1 MSDETVQFSRLTVND
16 LKSFYQSSYPTFDD
30 KVFDDLISKLD
41 LPRKKPLSQFSKGM
55 KRQAIVACA
64 LASRTKYILLD
75 EAFDGLD
82 PAMRRLIRTM
92 IVDDIFDRGAT
103 LIVSSHNV
111 TEIGE
116 LCDKAMLLHKGEVI
130 FAKDIDDVR
139 ENFEKVQIALPDGE
153 LDRTVI
159 ENAGVEVLSFKTLG
173 RVSTVITK
181 GDKADITAKVNKL
194 LFVITNLVLFMNFIM
209 QMSIR
214 KFITHYIESETN
226 YYEGYAIAYV
236 CIAAIALCAVF
247 TVFTLFRELFSKPHA
262 DLAYSLPVGA
272 KERFFSK
279 LLTLLKLHIL
289 PVIFWNIIQFIAI
302 LLTTDITLNMLARYS
317 AVFMFLQLST
327 SLFVILAV
335 LLCMICCGRL
345 AEMLYTAVI
354 ITACEVALPACIHY
368 STINPYTVQYL
379 YDLENFFNYCPVWS
393 ALPAKLMDLGYST
406 NLLLLLIGST
416 IFSALLITLLY
427 FLYKKRDGK
436 DTGKPFVFSAYRE
449 IILILAV
456 VTVTTYVLSDTSNLI
471 LLPSLFLSYLLV
483 RILSSNRKL
492 TIVRF
497 VKWVGIFAVYMIVIF
512 GVNILAYFCDGFTGK
527 INGSRLS
534 DANRVCVMNSTS
546 DGVTFHYLSDTLSK
560 DEAMQIIYIYNKAL
574 DTRKKSFA
582 DYIDH
587 FKPHEISPNSVGVAI
602 DVYTS
607 KDDHTNLDFID
618 VSFEVTNAE
627 VDNVTEKLK
636 SLSFVEPEQTSY
648 AY

>member
-1 MSDETVQFSRLTVND
+1 MQTAKNRIIETSRRD
-16 LKSFYQSSYPTFDD
+16 F
-30 KVFDDLISKLD
+30 
-41 LPRKKPLSQFSKGM
+41 
-55 KRQAIVACA
+55 
-64 LASRTKYILLD
+64 
-75 EAFDGLD
+75 
-82 PAMRRLIRTM
+82 
-92 IVDDIFDRGAT
+92 
-103 LIVSSHNV
+103 
-111 TEIGE
+111 
-116 LCDKAMLLHKGEVI
+116 
-130 FAKDIDDVR
+130 
-139 ENFEKVQIALPDGE
+139 
-153 LDRTVI
+153 
-159 ENAGVEVLSFKTLG
+159 
-173 RVSTVITK
+173 
-181 GDKADITAKVNKL
+181 KVNKL

-262 DLAYSLPVGA
+262 DLAYSLIFGA

-436 DTGKPFVFSAYRE
+436 DTGKPFVFSAFRE

-471 LLPSLFLSYLLV
+471 LLPALLLGYLLV
-483 RILSSNRKL
+483 RILSSNSKL
-492 TIVRF
+492 TIIRF
-497 VKWVGIFAVYMIVIF
+497 VKWVGIFAVYMVIIF
-512 GVNILAYFCDGFTGK
+512 GVNILAYFCNGFTGK
-527 INGSRLS
+527 IDEAKLTEYNHVWALNTTTDDITASYIS
-534 DANRVCVMNSTS
+534 SHQNPQDKN
-546 DGVTFHYLSDTLSK
+546 TLTK
-560 DEAMQIIYIYNKAL
+560 DETMQIIDIYNSAF
-574 DTRKKSFA
+574 DSRKKSISDYIHHFKRTQNQVNIVSIIIRTYDTDDIYNNDDI
-582 DYIDH
+582 DYID
-587 FKPHEISPNSVGVAI
+587 FDFNV
-602 DVYTS
+602 S
-607 KDDHTNLDFID
+607 K
-618 VSFEVTNAE
+618 AE
-627 VDNVTEKLK
+627 ADKVTEKLK
-636 SLSFVEPEQTSY
+636 ALSFIAPEQIHEQKSY
-648 AY
+648 NY

>member
-1 MSDETVQFSRLTVND
+1 MLSAKNRIIKTSRRD
-16 LKSFYQSSYPTFDD
+16 F
-30 KVFDDLISKLD
+30 
-41 LPRKKPLSQFSKGM
+41 
-55 KRQAIVACA
+55 
-64 LASRTKYILLD
+64 
-75 EAFDGLD
+75 
-82 PAMRRLIRTM
+82 
-92 IVDDIFDRGAT
+92 
-103 LIVSSHNV
+103 
-111 TEIGE
+111 
-116 LCDKAMLLHKGEVI
+116 
-130 FAKDIDDVR
+130 
-139 ENFEKVQIALPDGE
+139 
-153 LDRTVI
+153 
-159 ENAGVEVLSFKTLG
+159 
-173 RVSTVITK
+173 
-181 GDKADITAKVNKL
+181 KVNKL

-226 YYEGYAIAYV
+226 YYEGYVIAYV

-262 DLAYSLPVGA
+262 DLAYSLPASA

-302 LLTTDITLNMLARYS
+302 FLTTDITLYMVARYS
-317 AVFMFLQLST
+317 AVLMFTELAT

-345 AEMLYTAVI
+345 AEMIYTAVI
-354 ITACEVALPACIHY
+354 ITVCEAALPACIYY
-368 STINPYTVQYL
+368 STISPFTVQYP
-379 YDLENFFNYCPVWS
+379 YDIENFVTYCPAWS
-393 ALPAKLMDLGYST
+393 AISAKLMEFGYST
-406 NLLLLLIGST
+406 KVLLLLIGST

-436 DTGKPFVFSAYRE
+436 DTGKPFIFSAYRE

-471 LLPSLFLSYLLV
+471 LLPALLLGYLLV
-483 RILSSNRKL
+483 RILSSNSKL
-492 TIVRF
+492 TIIRF

-560 DEAMQIIYIYNKAL
+560 NEAMQIIYIYNKAL

>member
-1 MSDETVQFSRLTVND
+1 MLSAAKRISRTSNRD
-16 LKSFYQSSYPTFDD
+16 LKANS
-30 KVFDDLISKLD
+30 
-41 LPRKKPLSQFSKGM
+41 
-55 KRQAIVACA
+55 
-64 LASRTKYILLD
+64 
-75 EAFDGLD
+75 
-82 PAMRRLIRTM
+82 
-92 IVDDIFDRGAT
+92 
-103 LIVSSHNV
+103 
-111 TEIGE
+111 
-116 LCDKAMLLHKGEVI
+116 
-130 FAKDIDDVR
+130 
-139 ENFEKVQIALPDGE
+139 
-153 LDRTVI
+153 
-159 ENAGVEVLSFKTLG
+159 
-173 RVSTVITK
+173 
-181 GDKADITAKVNKL
+181 
-194 LFVITNLVLFMNFIM
+194 LFFIITNLVLFVNYIV

-214 KFITHYIESETN
+214 NFITYYNESITN
-226 YYEGYAIAYV
+226 YYQGYVIAYIGV
-236 CIAAIALCAVF
+236 AAVALCGVF
-247 TVFTLFRELFSKPHA
+247 TVFALFHESYSKSHA
-262 DLAYSLPVGA
+262 DLAYSLPAGA

-279 LLTLLKLHIL
+279 LCTLVKLHIL
-289 PVIFWNIIQFIAI
+289 PVVFWNIIQFISTI
-302 LLTTDITLNMLARYS
+302 ITTDLSLKILSRYA
-317 AVFMFLQLST
+317 AVLFLTELST
-327 SLFVILAV
+327 CLFVDLVVILCLV
-335 LLCMICCGRL
+335 CCGRL

>member
-1 MSDETVQFSRLTVND
+1 MLSVKNRIIKTSRRD
-16 LKSFYQSSYPTFDD
+16 F
-30 KVFDDLISKLD
+30 
-41 LPRKKPLSQFSKGM
+41 R
-55 KRQAIVACA
+55 
-64 LASRTKYILLD
+64 
-75 EAFDGLD
+75 
-82 PAMRRLIRTM
+82 
-92 IVDDIFDRGAT
+92 
-103 LIVSSHNV
+103 
-111 TEIGE
+111 
-116 LCDKAMLLHKGEVI
+116 
-130 FAKDIDDVR
+130 
-139 ENFEKVQIALPDGE
+139 
-153 LDRTVI
+153 
-159 ENAGVEVLSFKTLG
+159 
-173 RVSTVITK
+173 
-181 GDKADITAKVNKL
+181 VNKL
-194 LFVITNLVLFMNFIM
+194 LFIITNLVLFMNFIM
-209 QMSIR
+209 QMSMR
-214 KFITHYIESETN
+214 KFITYYSESATN
-226 YYEGYAIAYV
+226 HYEGSDLAYV
-236 CIAAIALCAVF
+236 GNAAIAICGIF
-247 TVFTLFRELFSKPHA
+247 TVFILFHELYSKPHA
-262 DLAYSLPVGA
+262 DLVYSLPSSS

-497 VKWVGIFAVYMIVIF
+497 VKWVGIFAVYMVIIF
-512 GVNILAYFCDGFTGK
+512 GVNILAYFCNGFTGK
-527 INGSRLS
+527 IDEAKLTEYNHVWALNTTTDDITASYIS
-534 DANRVCVMNSTS
+534 SHQNPQDKN
-546 DGVTFHYLSDTLSK
+546 TLTK
-560 DEAMQIIYIYNKAL
+560 DETMQIIDIYNSAF
-574 DTRKKSFA
+574 DSRKKSISDYIHHFKRTQNQVNIVSIIIRTYDTDDIYNNDDI
-582 DYIDH
+582 DYID
-587 FKPHEISPNSVGVAI
+587 FDFNV
-602 DVYTS
+602 S
-607 KDDHTNLDFID
+607 K
-618 VSFEVTNAE
+618 AE
-627 VDNVTEKLK
+627 ADKVTEKLK
-636 SLSFVEPEQTSY
+636 ALSFIAPEQIHEQKSY
-648 AY
+648 NY

>member
-1 MSDETVQFSRLTVND
+1 MLSAAKRISKTSNRD
-16 LKSFYQSSYPTFDD
+16 LKANS
-30 KVFDDLISKLD
+30 
-41 LPRKKPLSQFSKGM
+41 
-55 KRQAIVACA
+55 
-64 LASRTKYILLD
+64 
-75 EAFDGLD
+75 
-82 PAMRRLIRTM
+82 
-92 IVDDIFDRGAT
+92 
-103 LIVSSHNV
+103 
-111 TEIGE
+111 
-116 LCDKAMLLHKGEVI
+116 
-130 FAKDIDDVR
+130 
-139 ENFEKVQIALPDGE
+139 
-153 LDRTVI
+153 
-159 ENAGVEVLSFKTLG
+159 
-173 RVSTVITK
+173 
-181 GDKADITAKVNKL
+181 
-194 LFVITNLVLFMNFIM
+194 LFFIITNLVLFVNYIV

-214 KFITHYIESETN
+214 NFITYYNESITN
-226 YYEGYAIAYV
+226 YYQGYDIAYIGV
-236 CIAAIALCAVF
+236 AAAALCGVF
-247 TVFTLFRELFSKPHA
+247 TVFALFHESYSKSHA
-262 DLAYSLPVGA
+262 DLAYSLPAGA

-279 LLTLLKLHIL
+279 LCTLVKLHIL
-289 PVIFWNIIQFIAI
+289 PVVFWNIIQFISTI
-302 LLTTDITLNMLARYS
+302 ITTDLSLKILARYA
-317 AVFMFLQLST
+317 AVLFLTELST
-327 SLFVILAV
+327 CLFVDLVVILCLV
-335 LLCMICCGRL
+335 CCGRL

>member
-1 MSDETVQFSRLTVND
+1 MLSAKNRIIKTSRRD
-16 LKSFYQSSYPTFDD
+16 F
-30 KVFDDLISKLD
+30 
-41 LPRKKPLSQFSKGM
+41 R
-55 KRQAIVACA
+55 
-64 LASRTKYILLD
+64 
-75 EAFDGLD
+75 
-82 PAMRRLIRTM
+82 
-92 IVDDIFDRGAT
+92 
-103 LIVSSHNV
+103 
-111 TEIGE
+111 
-116 LCDKAMLLHKGEVI
+116 
-130 FAKDIDDVR
+130 
-139 ENFEKVQIALPDGE
+139 
-153 LDRTVI
+153 
-159 ENAGVEVLSFKTLG
+159 
-173 RVSTVITK
+173 
-181 GDKADITAKVNKL
+181 VNKL
-194 LFVITNLVLFMNFIM
+194 LFIITNLVLFINFIM
-209 QMSIR
+209 QMSMR
-214 KFITHYIESETN
+214 KFITYYSESVTN
-226 YYEGYAIAYV
+226 SYTGYGLAQAGSV
-236 CIAAIALCAVF
+236 AIALCAVF
-247 TVFTLFRELFSKPHA
+247 TVFTLFHELYSKPHA
-262 DLAYSLPVGA
+262 DLVYSLPSSA

-302 LLTTDITLNMLARYS
+302 FFTTDITLYMVSRYS
-317 AVFMFLQLST
+317 AVLMFTELAT

-345 AEMLYTAVI
+345 AEMIYTAVI
-354 ITACEVALPACIHY
+354 ITACEAALPACIYY
-368 STINPYTVQYL
+368 STISPFTVQYP
-379 YDLENFFNYCPVWS
+379 YDIENFVTYCPAWS
-393 ALPAKLMDLGYST
+393 AISAKLMEFGYST
-406 NLLLLLIGST
+406 KVLLLLIGST

-436 DTGKPFVFSAYRE
+436 DTGKPFIFSAYRE

>member
-1 MSDETVQFSRLTVND
+1 MQTAKNRIIETSRRD
-16 LKSFYQSSYPTFDD
+16 F
-30 KVFDDLISKLD
+30 
-41 LPRKKPLSQFSKGM
+41 
-55 KRQAIVACA
+55 
-64 LASRTKYILLD
+64 
-75 EAFDGLD
+75 
-82 PAMRRLIRTM
+82 
-92 IVDDIFDRGAT
+92 
-103 LIVSSHNV
+103 
-111 TEIGE
+111 
-116 LCDKAMLLHKGEVI
+116 
-130 FAKDIDDVR
+130 
-139 ENFEKVQIALPDGE
+139 
-153 LDRTVI
+153 
-159 ENAGVEVLSFKTLG
+159 
-173 RVSTVITK
+173 
-181 GDKADITAKVNKL
+181 KVNKL

-214 KFITHYIESETN
+214 KFITHYIESEMN

-236 CIAAIALCAVF
+236 CIAAIAICGIF
-247 TVFTLFRELFSKPHA
+247 TVFILFHELYSKPHA
-262 DLAYSLPVGA
+262 DLVYSLPSSS

-279 LLTLLKLHIL
+279 LLTLLKIHIL
-289 PVIFWNIIQFIAI
+289 PILCWNIIQFIAV
-302 LLTTDITLNMLARYS
+302 LLTTDIALKIVARYS
-317 AVFMFLQLST
+317 AVLMLTQLAT

-335 LLCMICCGRL
+335 LLSMICCGRL
-345 AEMLYTAVI
+345 AEMIYTAVI
-354 ITACEVALPACIHY
+354 IAVCEAALPACIYY
-368 STINPYTVQYL
+368 STISPFTVQYP
-379 YDLENFFNYCPVWS
+379 YDIENFVTYCPAWS
-393 ALPAKLMDLGYST
+393 AFPAHLMEFGYST
-406 NLLLLLIGST
+406 KVLLLLIGSAL
-416 IFSALLITLLY
+416 FSALLITLLY

-456 VTVTTYVLSDTSNLI
+456 ITVTTYVLSDTSNTI
-471 LLPSLFLSYLLV
+471 LLPALLLGYLLV

>member
-1 MSDETVQFSRLTVND
+1 MLSVKNRIIKTSRRD
-16 LKSFYQSSYPTFDD
+16 F
-30 KVFDDLISKLD
+30 
-41 LPRKKPLSQFSKGM
+41 R
-55 KRQAIVACA
+55 
-64 LASRTKYILLD
+64 
-75 EAFDGLD
+75 
-82 PAMRRLIRTM
+82 
-92 IVDDIFDRGAT
+92 
-103 LIVSSHNV
+103 
-111 TEIGE
+111 
-116 LCDKAMLLHKGEVI
+116 
-130 FAKDIDDVR
+130 
-139 ENFEKVQIALPDGE
+139 
-153 LDRTVI
+153 
-159 ENAGVEVLSFKTLG
+159 
-173 RVSTVITK
+173 
-181 GDKADITAKVNKL
+181 VNKL
-194 LFVITNLVLFMNFIM
+194 LFIITNLVLFMNFIM

-471 LLPSLFLSYLLV
+471 LLPALLLGYLLV
-483 RILSSNRKL
+483 RILSSNSKL
-492 TIVRF
+492 TIIRF
-497 VKWVGIFAVYMIVIF
+497 VKWVGIFAVYMVIIF
-512 GVNILAYFCDGFTGK
+512 GVNILAYFCNGFTGK
-527 INGSRLS
+527 IDEAKLTEYNHVWALNTTTDDITASYIS
-534 DANRVCVMNSTS
+534 SHQNPQDKN
-546 DGVTFHYLSDTLSK
+546 TLTK
-560 DEAMQIIYIYNKAL
+560 DETMQIIDIYNSAF
-574 DTRKKSFA
+574 DSRKKSISDYIHHFKRTQNQVNIVSIIIRTYDTDDIYNNDDI
-582 DYIDH
+582 DYID
-587 FKPHEISPNSVGVAI
+587 FDFNV
-602 DVYTS
+602 S
-607 KDDHTNLDFID
+607 K
-618 VSFEVTNAE
+618 AE
-627 VDNVTEKLK
+627 ADKVTEKLK
-636 SLSFVEPEQTSY
+636 ALSFIAPEQIHEQKSY
-648 AY
+648 NY

>member
-1 MSDETVQFSRLTVND
+1 MQTAKNRIIETSRRD
-16 LKSFYQSSYPTFDD
+16 F
-30 KVFDDLISKLD
+30 
-41 LPRKKPLSQFSKGM
+41 
-55 KRQAIVACA
+55 
-64 LASRTKYILLD
+64 
-75 EAFDGLD
+75 
-82 PAMRRLIRTM
+82 
-92 IVDDIFDRGAT
+92 
-103 LIVSSHNV
+103 
-111 TEIGE
+111 
-116 LCDKAMLLHKGEVI
+116 
-130 FAKDIDDVR
+130 
-139 ENFEKVQIALPDGE
+139 
-153 LDRTVI
+153 
-159 ENAGVEVLSFKTLG
+159 
-173 RVSTVITK
+173 
-181 GDKADITAKVNKL
+181 KVNKL

-354 ITACEVALPACIHY
+354 ITACEVALPACIYY
-368 STINPYTVQYL
+368 STISPFTVQYP
-379 YDLENFFNYCPVWS
+379 YDIENFVTYCPAWS
-393 ALPAKLMDLGYST
+393 AISAKLMEFGYST
-406 NLLLLLIGST
+406 KVLLLLIGST

-436 DTGKPFVFSAYRE
+436 DTSKPFIFSAYRE

-471 LLPSLFLSYLLV
+471 LLPALLLGYLLV
-483 RILSSNRKL
+483 RILSSNSKL
-492 TIVRF
+492 TIIRF
-497 VKWVGIFAVYMIVIF
+497 VKWVGIFAVYMVIIF
-512 GVNILAYFCDGFTGK
+512 VVNILAYFCNGFTGK
-527 INGSRLS
+527 I
-534 DANRVCVMNSTS
+534 
-546 DGVTFHYLSDTLSK
+546 
-560 DEAMQIIYIYNKAL
+560 DEAKLTEYNHVWALNTTTDDITASYISSHQNPQDKNTLTKGAV
-574 DTRKKSFA
+574 A
-582 DYIDH
+582 DNRY
-587 FKPHEISPNSVGVAI
+587 
-602 DVYTS
+602 
-607 KDDHTNLDFID
+607 LQQR
-618 VSFEVTNAE
+618 
-627 VDNVTEKLK
+627 L
-636 SLSFVEPEQTSY
+636 
-648 AY
+648 

>member
-1 MSDETVQFSRLTVND
+1 MLSAKNRIIKTSRRD
-16 LKSFYQSSYPTFDD
+16 F
-30 KVFDDLISKLD
+30 
-41 LPRKKPLSQFSKGM
+41 
-55 KRQAIVACA
+55 
-64 LASRTKYILLD
+64 
-75 EAFDGLD
+75 
-82 PAMRRLIRTM
+82 
-92 IVDDIFDRGAT
+92 
-103 LIVSSHNV
+103 
-111 TEIGE
+111 
-116 LCDKAMLLHKGEVI
+116 
-130 FAKDIDDVR
+130 
-139 ENFEKVQIALPDGE
+139 
-153 LDRTVI
+153 
-159 ENAGVEVLSFKTLG
+159 
-173 RVSTVITK
+173 
-181 GDKADITAKVNKL
+181 KVNKL

-345 AEMLYTAVI
+345 AEMLYSAVI

-534 DANRVCVMNSTS
+534 DANHVCVMNSTS

>member
-1 MSDETVQFSRLTVND
+1 MLSAAKRISRTSNRD
-16 LKSFYQSSYPTFDD
+16 LKANS
-30 KVFDDLISKLD
+30 
-41 LPRKKPLSQFSKGM
+41 
-55 KRQAIVACA
+55 
-64 LASRTKYILLD
+64 
-75 EAFDGLD
+75 
-82 PAMRRLIRTM
+82 
-92 IVDDIFDRGAT
+92 
-103 LIVSSHNV
+103 
-111 TEIGE
+111 
-116 LCDKAMLLHKGEVI
+116 
-130 FAKDIDDVR
+130 
-139 ENFEKVQIALPDGE
+139 
-153 LDRTVI
+153 
-159 ENAGVEVLSFKTLG
+159 
-173 RVSTVITK
+173 
-181 GDKADITAKVNKL
+181 
-194 LFVITNLVLFMNFIM
+194 LFFIITNLVLFVNYIV

-214 KFITHYIESETN
+214 NFITYYNESITN
-226 YYEGYAIAYV
+226 YYQGYVIAYV

-302 LLTTDITLNMLARYS
+302 LLTTDITLYMVARYS
-317 AVFMFLQLST
+317 AVLMFTELAT

-345 AEMLYTAVI
+345 AEMIYTAVI
-354 ITACEVALPACIHY
+354 ITVCEAALPACIYY
-368 STINPYTVQYL
+368 STISPFTVQYP
-379 YDLENFFNYCPVWS
+379 YDIENFVTYCPAWS
-393 ALPAKLMDLGYST
+393 AISAKLMEFGYST
-406 NLLLLLIGST
+406 KVLLLLIGST

-436 DTGKPFVFSAYRE
+436 DTGKPFIFSAYRE

-471 LLPSLFLSYLLV
+471 LLPALLLGYLLV

>member
-1 MSDETVQFSRLTVND
+1 MQTAKNRIIETSRRD
-16 LKSFYQSSYPTFDD
+16 F
-30 KVFDDLISKLD
+30 
-41 LPRKKPLSQFSKGM
+41 
-55 KRQAIVACA
+55 
-64 LASRTKYILLD
+64 
-75 EAFDGLD
+75 
-82 PAMRRLIRTM
+82 
-92 IVDDIFDRGAT
+92 
-103 LIVSSHNV
+103 
-111 TEIGE
+111 
-116 LCDKAMLLHKGEVI
+116 
-130 FAKDIDDVR
+130 
-139 ENFEKVQIALPDGE
+139 
-153 LDRTVI
+153 
-159 ENAGVEVLSFKTLG
+159 
-173 RVSTVITK
+173 
-181 GDKADITAKVNKL
+181 KVNKL

-406 NLLLLLIGST
+406 KLLLLLIGSVL
-416 IFSALLITLLY
+416 ISAIIITLLY

-456 VTVTTYVLSDTSNLI
+456 ITVTTYVLSDTSNTI
-471 LLPSLFLSYLLV
+471 LLPALLLGYLLV

-497 VKWVGIFAVYMIVIF
+497 VKWIGIFAVYMVVIF
-512 GVNILAYFCDGFTGK
+512 GVNVLAYFCDGFIGM
-527 INGSRLS
+527 INSSKLTDYNFVWAETTTDDNIEYS
-534 DANRVCVMNSTS
+534 CLCNILT
-546 DGVTFHYLSDTLSK
+546 K
-560 DEAMQIIYIYNKAL
+560 DETMQIIDIYNRAF
-574 DTRKKSFA
+574 DTRKKSFS
-582 DYIDH
+582 DYLDH
-587 FKPHEISPNSVGVAI
+587 FKPHQNEDSSNSINVTI
-602 DVYTS
+602 ESYES
-607 KDDHTNLDFID
+607 DDKQVTVDFID
-618 VSFEVTNAE
+618 LYFSIPKAE
-627 VDNVTEKLK
+627 VEKVTKELK
-636 SLSFVEPEQTSY
+636 ALSFINYEKTHY
-648 AY
+648 DYY

>member
-1 MSDETVQFSRLTVND
+1 MQTAKNRIIETSRRD
-16 LKSFYQSSYPTFDD
+16 F
-30 KVFDDLISKLD
+30 
-41 LPRKKPLSQFSKGM
+41 
-55 KRQAIVACA
+55 
-64 LASRTKYILLD
+64 
-75 EAFDGLD
+75 
-82 PAMRRLIRTM
+82 
-92 IVDDIFDRGAT
+92 
-103 LIVSSHNV
+103 
-111 TEIGE
+111 
-116 LCDKAMLLHKGEVI
+116 
-130 FAKDIDDVR
+130 
-139 ENFEKVQIALPDGE
+139 
-153 LDRTVI
+153 
-159 ENAGVEVLSFKTLG
+159 
-173 RVSTVITK
+173 
-181 GDKADITAKVNKL
+181 KVNKL

-527 INGSRLS
+527 IDEAKLTEYNHVWALNTTTDDITASYIS
-534 DANRVCVMNSTS
+534 SHQNPQDKN
-546 DGVTFHYLSDTLSK
+546 TLTK
-560 DEAMQIIYIYNKAL
+560 DETMQIIDIYNSAF
-574 DTRKKSFA
+574 DSRKKSISDYIHHFKRTQNQVNIVSIIIRTYDTDDIYNNDDI
-582 DYIDH
+582 DYID
-587 FKPHEISPNSVGVAI
+587 FDFNV
-602 DVYTS
+602 S
-607 KDDHTNLDFID
+607 K
-618 VSFEVTNAE
+618 AE
-627 VDNVTEKLK
+627 ADKVTEKLK
-636 SLSFVEPEQTSY
+636 ALSFIAPEQIHEQKSY
-648 AY
+648 NY

>member
-1 MSDETVQFSRLTVND
+1 MLSAKNRIIKTSRRD
-16 LKSFYQSSYPTFDD
+16 F
-30 KVFDDLISKLD
+30 
-41 LPRKKPLSQFSKGM
+41 R
-55 KRQAIVACA
+55 
-64 LASRTKYILLD
+64 
-75 EAFDGLD
+75 
-82 PAMRRLIRTM
+82 
-92 IVDDIFDRGAT
+92 
-103 LIVSSHNV
+103 
-111 TEIGE
+111 
-116 LCDKAMLLHKGEVI
+116 
-130 FAKDIDDVR
+130 
-139 ENFEKVQIALPDGE
+139 
-153 LDRTVI
+153 
-159 ENAGVEVLSFKTLG
+159 
-173 RVSTVITK
+173 
-181 GDKADITAKVNKL
+181 VNKL
-194 LFVITNLVLFMNFIM
+194 LFIITNLVLFMNFIM

-527 INGSRLS
+527 IDEAKLTEYNHVWALNTTTDDITASYIS
-534 DANRVCVMNSTS
+534 SHQNPQDKN
-546 DGVTFHYLSDTLSK
+546 TLTK
-560 DEAMQIIYIYNKAL
+560 DETMQIIDIYNSAF
-574 DTRKKSFA
+574 DSRKKSISDYIHHFKRTQNQVNIVSIIIRTYDTDDIYNNDDI
-582 DYIDH
+582 DYID
-587 FKPHEISPNSVGVAI
+587 FDFNV
-602 DVYTS
+602 S
-607 KDDHTNLDFID
+607 K
-618 VSFEVTNAE
+618 AE
-627 VDNVTEKLK
+627 ADKVTEKLK
-636 SLSFVEPEQTSY
+636 ALSFIAPEQIHEQKSY
-648 AY
+648 NY

>member
-1 MSDETVQFSRLTVND
+1 MYCGDSAVRSVH
-16 LKSFYQSSYPTFDD
+16 SFHP
-30 KVFDDLISKLD
+30 
-41 LPRKKPLSQFSKGM
+41 
-55 KRQAIVACA
+55 
-64 LASRTKYILLD
+64 
-75 EAFDGLD
+75 
-82 PAMRRLIRTM
+82 
-92 IVDDIFDRGAT
+92 
-103 LIVSSHNV
+103 
-111 TEIGE
+111 
-116 LCDKAMLLHKGEVI
+116 
-130 FAKDIDDVR
+130 
-139 ENFEKVQIALPDGE
+139 
-153 LDRTVI
+153 
-159 ENAGVEVLSFKTLG
+159 
-173 RVSTVITK
+173 
-181 GDKADITAKVNKL
+181 
-194 LFVITNLVLFMNFIM
+194 
-209 QMSIR
+209 
-214 KFITHYIESETN
+214 
-226 YYEGYAIAYV
+226 
-236 CIAAIALCAVF
+236 
-247 TVFTLFRELFSKPHA
+247 FRELFSKPHA

-379 YDLENFFNYCPVWS
+379 YDLETSLTTALYGALSQQSLWTSATPQISCFFLLEAPF
-393 ALPAKLMDLGYST
+393 LST
-406 NLLLLLIGST
+406 AHHTAVLSLQ
-416 IFSALLITLLY
+416 
-427 FLYKKRDGK
+427 KRDGK

-574 DTRKKSFA
+574 DTRKRVLLT
-582 DYIDH
+582 
-587 FKPHEISPNSVGVAI
+587 IST
-602 DVYTS
+602 TS
-607 KDDHTNLDFID
+607 SRMRFRQIL
-618 VSFEVTNAE
+618 
-627 VDNVTEKLK
+627 
-636 SLSFVEPEQTSY
+636 
-648 AY
+648 

>member
-1 MSDETVQFSRLTVND
+1 MLSVKNRIIKTSRRD
-16 LKSFYQSSYPTFDD
+16 F
-30 KVFDDLISKLD
+30 
-41 LPRKKPLSQFSKGM
+41 R
-55 KRQAIVACA
+55 
-64 LASRTKYILLD
+64 
-75 EAFDGLD
+75 
-82 PAMRRLIRTM
+82 
-92 IVDDIFDRGAT
+92 
-103 LIVSSHNV
+103 
-111 TEIGE
+111 
-116 LCDKAMLLHKGEVI
+116 
-130 FAKDIDDVR
+130 
-139 ENFEKVQIALPDGE
+139 
-153 LDRTVI
+153 
-159 ENAGVEVLSFKTLG
+159 
-173 RVSTVITK
+173 
-181 GDKADITAKVNKL
+181 VNKL
-194 LFVITNLVLFMNFIM
+194 LFIITNLVLFMNFIM
-209 QMSIR
+209 QMSMR
-214 KFITHYIESETN
+214 KFITYYSESATN
-226 YYEGYAIAYV
+226 HYEGSDLAYV
-236 CIAAIALCAVF
+236 GNAAIAICGIF
-247 TVFTLFRELFSKPHA
+247 TVFILFHELYSKPHA
-262 DLAYSLPVGA
+262 DLVYSLPSSS

-393 ALPAKLMDLGYST
+393 ALPAKPMDLGYST

>member
-1 MSDETVQFSRLTVND
+1 MQTAKNRIIE
-16 LKSFYQSSYPTFDD
+16 
-30 KVFDDLISKLD
+30 
-41 LPRKKPLSQFSKGM
+41 
-55 KRQAIVACA
+55 
-64 LASRTKYILLD
+64 ASRRD
-75 EAFDGLD
+75 F
-82 PAMRRLIRTM
+82 
-92 IVDDIFDRGAT
+92 
-103 LIVSSHNV
+103 
-111 TEIGE
+111 
-116 LCDKAMLLHKGEVI
+116 
-130 FAKDIDDVR
+130 
-139 ENFEKVQIALPDGE
+139 
-153 LDRTVI
+153 
-159 ENAGVEVLSFKTLG
+159 
-173 RVSTVITK
+173 
-181 GDKADITAKVNKL
+181 KVNKL

-436 DTGKPFVFSAYRE
+436 DTGKPFVFSAFRE

-471 LLPSLFLSYLLV
+471 LLPALLLGYLLV
-483 RILSSNRKL
+483 RILSSNSKL
-492 TIVRF
+492 TIIRF
-497 VKWVGIFAVYMIVIF
+497 VKWVGIFAVYMVIIF
-512 GVNILAYFCDGFTGK
+512 GVNILAYFCNGFTGK
-527 INGSRLS
+527 IDEAKLTEYNHVWALNTTTDDITASYIS
-534 DANRVCVMNSTS
+534 SHQNPQDKN
-546 DGVTFHYLSDTLSK
+546 TLTK
-560 DEAMQIIYIYNKAL
+560 DETMQIIDIYNSAF
-574 DTRKKSFA
+574 DSRKKSISDYIHHFKRTQNQVNIVSIIIRTYDTDDIYNNDDI
-582 DYIDH
+582 DYID
-587 FKPHEISPNSVGVAI
+587 FDFNV
-602 DVYTS
+602 S
-607 KDDHTNLDFID
+607 K
-618 VSFEVTNAE
+618 AE
-627 VDNVTEKLK
+627 ADKVTEKLK
-636 SLSFVEPEQTSY
+636 ALSFIAPEQIHEQKSY
-648 AY
+648 NY

>member
-1 MSDETVQFSRLTVND
+1 MLSAKNRIIKTSRRD
-16 LKSFYQSSYPTFDD
+16 F
-30 KVFDDLISKLD
+30 
-41 LPRKKPLSQFSKGM
+41 R
-55 KRQAIVACA
+55 
-64 LASRTKYILLD
+64 
-75 EAFDGLD
+75 
-82 PAMRRLIRTM
+82 
-92 IVDDIFDRGAT
+92 
-103 LIVSSHNV
+103 
-111 TEIGE
+111 
-116 LCDKAMLLHKGEVI
+116 
-130 FAKDIDDVR
+130 
-139 ENFEKVQIALPDGE
+139 
-153 LDRTVI
+153 
-159 ENAGVEVLSFKTLG
+159 
-173 RVSTVITK
+173 
-181 GDKADITAKVNKL
+181 VNKL
-194 LFVITNLVLFMNFIM
+194 LFIITNLVLFINFIM
-209 QMSIR
+209 QMSMR
-214 KFITHYIESETN
+214 KFITYYSESVTN
-226 YYEGYAIAYV
+226 SYTGYGLAQAGSV
-236 CIAAIALCAVF
+236 AIALCAVF
-247 TVFTLFRELFSKPHA
+247 TVFTLFHELYSKPHA
-262 DLAYSLPVGA
+262 DLVYSLPSSA

-302 LLTTDITLNMLARYS
+302 FFTTDITLYMVSRYS
-317 AVFMFLQLST
+317 AVLMFTELAT

-345 AEMLYTAVI
+345 AEMIYTAVI
-354 ITACEVALPACIHY
+354 ITACEAALPACIYY
-368 STINPYTVQYL
+368 STISPFTVQYP
-379 YDLENFFNYCPVWS
+379 YDIENFVTYCPAWS
-393 ALPAKLMDLGYST
+393 AFPAHLMEFGYST
-406 NLLLLLIGST
+406 KVLFLLVGST
-416 IFSALLITLLY
+416 LFSALLITLLY

-560 DEAMQIIYIYNKAL
+560 DEAMKIIYIYNKAL

>member
-1 MSDETVQFSRLTVND
+1 MQTAKNRIIETSRRD
-16 LKSFYQSSYPTFDD
+16 F
-30 KVFDDLISKLD
+30 
-41 LPRKKPLSQFSKGM
+41 
-55 KRQAIVACA
+55 
-64 LASRTKYILLD
+64 
-75 EAFDGLD
+75 
-82 PAMRRLIRTM
+82 
-92 IVDDIFDRGAT
+92 
-103 LIVSSHNV
+103 
-111 TEIGE
+111 
-116 LCDKAMLLHKGEVI
+116 
-130 FAKDIDDVR
+130 
-139 ENFEKVQIALPDGE
+139 
-153 LDRTVI
+153 
-159 ENAGVEVLSFKTLG
+159 
-173 RVSTVITK
+173 
-181 GDKADITAKVNKL
+181 KVNKL

-247 TVFTLFRELFSKPHA
+247 TVFTLFRELFNKPHA

-527 INGSRLS
+527 IYEAKLTEYNHVWALNTTTDDITASYIS
-534 DANRVCVMNSTS
+534 SHQNPQDKN
-546 DGVTFHYLSDTLSK
+546 TLTK
-560 DEAMQIIYIYNKAL
+560 DETMQIIDIYNSAF
-574 DTRKKSFA
+574 DSRKKSISDYIHHFKRTQNQVNIVSIIIRTYDTDDIYNNDDI
-582 DYIDH
+582 DYID
-587 FKPHEISPNSVGVAI
+587 FDFNA
-602 DVYTS
+602 S
-607 KDDHTNLDFID
+607 K
-618 VSFEVTNAE
+618 AE
-627 VDNVTEKLK
+627 ADKVTEKLK
-636 SLSFVEPEQTSY
+636 ALSFIAPEQIHEQKSY
-648 AY
+648 NY

>member
-1 MSDETVQFSRLTVND
+1 MQ
-16 LKSFYQSSYPTFDD
+16 
-30 KVFDDLISKLD
+30 
-41 LPRKKPLSQFSKGM
+41 
-55 KRQAIVACA
+55 
-64 LASRTKYILLD
+64 
-75 EAFDGLD
+75 
-82 PAMRRLIRTM
+82 
-92 IVDDIFDRGAT
+92 
-103 LIVSSHNV
+103 
-111 TEIGE
+111 
-116 LCDKAMLLHKGEVI
+116 
-130 FAKDIDDVR
+130 
-139 ENFEKVQIALPDGE
+139 
-153 LDRTVI
+153 
-159 ENAGVEVLSFKTLG
+159 
-173 RVSTVITK
+173 
-181 GDKADITAKVNKL
+181 TAKNRIIKTSLRDFRVTKL
-194 LFVITNLVLFMNFIM
+194 LFIITNLVLFINFIM
-209 QMSIR
+209 QMSMR
-214 KFITHYIESETN
+214 KFITYYSESVTN
-226 YYEGYAIAYV
+226 SYTGYGLAQAGSV
-236 CIAAIALCAVF
+236 AIALCAVF
-247 TVFTLFRELFSKPHA
+247 TVFTLFHELYSKPHA
-262 DLAYSLPVGA
+262 DLAYSLPASA

-302 LLTTDITLNMLARYS
+302 FLTTDITLYMVARYS
-317 AVFMFLQLST
+317 AVLMFTELAT

-345 AEMLYTAVI
+345 AEMIYTAVI
-354 ITACEVALPACIHY
+354 ITVCEAALPACIYY
-368 STINPYTVQYL
+368 STISPFTVQYP
-379 YDLENFFNYCPVWS
+379 YDFENFTLYWPAWS
-393 ALPAKLMDLGYST
+393 VLPAKLMDLGYST
-406 NLLLLLIGST
+406 KLLLLLIGSVLISA
-416 IFSALLITLLY
+416 IFITLLY

-456 VTVTTYVLSDTSNLI
+456 ITVTTYVLSDTSNTI
-471 LLPSLFLSYLLV
+471 LLPALLLGYLLV
-483 RILSSNRKL
+483 RILSSNTKL
-492 TIVRF
+492 TIIRF

-636 SLSFVEPEQTSY
+636 SLSFVDPEQTSY
-648 AY
+648 YYYNY